1 MAKTLKVIEMRAE
14 SDHSWEDAATVAVQ
28 QASKTLRHIRSI
40 YVDNFMAVVLA
51 GQIKTYRINAKIAFD
66 LESDEAEPQA
76 DSFVRESSLSSS
88 LESPVA
94 E

>member
-1 MAKTLKVIEMRAE
+1 
-14 SDHSWEDAATVAVQ
+14 
-28 QASKTLRHIRSI
+28 
-40 YVDNFMAVVLA
+40 MAVVLA

-66 LESDEAEPQA
+66 LESDEAEPQV

-88 LESPVA
+88 LESTVA